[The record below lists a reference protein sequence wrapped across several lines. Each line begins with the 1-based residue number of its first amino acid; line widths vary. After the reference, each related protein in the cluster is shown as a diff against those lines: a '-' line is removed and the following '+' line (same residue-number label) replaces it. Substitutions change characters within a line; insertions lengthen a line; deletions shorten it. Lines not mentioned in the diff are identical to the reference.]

1 MSKKSE
7 STSTQP
13 EAQTDGLLFA
23 CILDGKGGAREVA
36 WPEIDAWQP
45 DAGPLWVHLDRSQSQ
60 AKDWL
65 TGRSGLTKST
75 VDALLEGESR
85 PRVFRGKRGYIA
97 IVRGINQNENAELE
111 DMVAL
116 RIWCDGERVITI
128 RQRQLFVPR
137 QIFKALT
144 KEAVGPTSAA
154 ELFCLLIDRLI
165 RQMSEIITEYSVSL
179 DEMELLAETDQ
190 SSEVSRRLADFRG
203 HVVEL
208 RRYVA
213 PQREALAHLLAEPPA
228 WITEDLRPMV
238 REFADRQQR
247 HLEELDALRERSI
260 VIKDDIAN
268 MLNEVMNRNMYVI
281 SIIAAIFL
289 PLSFVTGLLGI
300 NVGGMPGMDYSAAF
314 WITCGLLIVLLII
327 QIWIFRKFKWF

>member
-1 MSKKSE
+1 MQAQSQD
-7 STSTQP
+7 TPPQP
-13 EAQTDGLLFA
+13 QKDGLLFA
-23 CILDGKGGAREVA
+23 CILNGKGGAREVDWA
-36 WPEIDAWQP
+36 EIEAWQP
-45 DAGPLWVHLDRSQSQ
+45 SEGALWVHLDRSQ
-60 AKDWL
+60 KGTKKWL
-65 TGRSGLTKST
+65 TDSGGLSKTT
-75 VDALLEGESR
+75 AGAFLEEESR
-85 PRVFRGKRGYIA
+85 PRVFRGKKGYIA
-97 IVRGINQNENAELE
+97 ILRGINQNPDAERE

-116 RIWCDGERVITI
+116 RIWCDGERVFTA

-137 QIFKALT
+137 QIFTALT

-165 RQMSEIITEYSVSL
+165 RQMSEIITEYSESL

-190 SSEVSRRLADFRG
+190 SSAVSRKLADFRG

-228 WITEDLRPMV
+228 WLSEDLRSLV
-238 REFADRQQR
+238 RESADRQQR
-247 HLEELDALRERSI
+247 HLEELDSLRERSI

-300 NVGGMPGMDYSAAF
+300 NVGGMPGVDNTAAF
-314 WITCGLLIVLLII
+314 WITCAIMVVILVA
-327 QIWIFRKFKWF
+327 QIWLFRKFKWL